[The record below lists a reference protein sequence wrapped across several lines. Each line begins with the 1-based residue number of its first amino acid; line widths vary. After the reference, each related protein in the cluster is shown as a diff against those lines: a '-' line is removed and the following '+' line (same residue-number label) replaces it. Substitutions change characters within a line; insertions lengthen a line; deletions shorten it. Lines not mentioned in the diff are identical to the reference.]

1 MVAWLFGSQIED
13 MLSGYRVFSRRFVK
27 SFPAFSREFEIETEL
42 TVHAMQMKMAI
53 AEVETNYKERPPG
66 STSKL
71 RTFRDGWRI
80 LMTILNLMRNE
91 RPLLFF
97 TLLGLVAILAGIA
110 LGTPVF
116 LEYLDTGYVR
126 RFPTAI
132 LTFSLGVIGAI
143 SVATGLMLDLV
154 AHVRREAKYLAYL
167 SYPAPSENTKA
178 RASGASRD
186 AG

>member
-1 MVAWLFGSQIED
+1 
-13 MLSGYRVFSRRFVK
+13 
-27 SFPAFSREFEIETEL
+27 
-42 TVHAMQMKMAI
+42 MKMAI
-53 AEVETNYKERPPG
+53 AEVDTNYKERPPG
-66 STSKL
+66 SVSKL

-80 LMTILNLMRNE
+80 LLAIMNLMRNE

-97 TLLGLVAILAGIA
+97 SLLGLFAFAAGIV
-110 LGTPVF
+110 LGVPVF

-132 LTFSLGVIGAI
+132 LTFSLGVIGAV
-143 SVATGLMLDLV
+143 SVATGLILDLV

-178 RASGASRD
+178 RASGDSRETE
-186 AG
+186 